1 MEEESKHIF
10 TLSSRRIYRSLALL
24 VFIITVLLLGILQ
37 RNYSTDFYGEKD
49 INRFEKVLQAKEE
62 LVEKYF
68 NSIIEDFANA
78 DPFHVLDVYSPQLEK
93 LAEQEDIFIF
103 YYHKGQLVYWADHT
117 VPLRSNRIPRVKPH
131 VYQTENSTYIT
142 ENQPTEDGLL
152 YALILIKTEYPYE
165 NAYLEN
171 RYAKDFKLD
180 PGIEVQRQPA
190 PGLLDIKNKKGEYL
204 FSLDLEGKLKKKN
217 GNVTGALIILM
228 LSVISLFWYFSLK
241 TDSLFSRLART
252 RWLIFSSA
260 VLVLISFIV
269 IYLEVPR
276 IVFDSDFFK
285 PGIFASLNLPSLGH
299 LWMFTMLI
307 FMISLLF
314 YWFFDRSRTVVS
326 KFKLPVAYLI
336 IILASLWFVY
346 LHHMSKSL
354 VLDSTISFEAYKLDT
369 LSFYTFT
376 GMIILLM
383 AFMVFFLLLD
393 KAVTMFNFPMKKKDY
408 YILFSIGLAAE
419 IPFVLIN
426 YLQIEI
432 ITPFFFLAFL
442 ASMIYLRSGKT
453 RLKFSRFFLILLLLA
468 ILTTIDLQHHTSEKL
483 KAQKEIELAKL
494 SSEHDVVAEMLFTD
508 LTRQLETDSLLI
520 SRLSY
525 PLIEAD
531 MMFEYLQR
539 TYFSGY
545 WTKYDMQI
553 TFCRPPDS
561 VYIEQPAN
569 LWYPCYTFFDELVG
583 TEGIKIND
591 SEFYF
596 LNNLTG
602 RISYLGS
609 IPYNIAEDEITL
621 FIELNSKIIS
631 EELGYPS
638 LLMRENQEPVF
649 TFSYAK
655 FNKGKLIT
663 SRGPYNY
670 RLRSDYYTQSKRTFE
685 NFRSEGYDH
694 TIFNVDPENSVIVSI
709 PVVSLVDRLISFS
722 YIFAFIF
729 AVFSL
734 SYLLVSAPHLKT
746 SVTWDFKNKIQYSVI
761 AILFLTFLVIC
772 TGTIYFVIQQ
782 YRMKHQ
788 DNLENTMRSLY
799 IELIHKVEYEE
810 DLRNWSSEGY
820 YNLDELLRKFSN
832 VFYTDINL
840 YDKDGMLLATS
851 RSEIYER
858 QLLSIRMNREAFERL
873 SEDNYS
879 AYIHTEKIGKMAYQS
894 AYVPLLNSDNRFLA
908 YLNLPY
914 FTQPEILAQ
923 EVSNLVVAILNT
935 YVILLLFILFLSV
948 FLADRIT
955 QPLRFIQSR
964 IAQLSLSKTNEKIV
978 YKGRDEIA
986 GLVDEYN
993 YMVDELVK
1001 SAELLAQSE
1010 RESAWREMA
1019 KQIAHEIKN
1028 PLTPMKLNVQHMMR
1042 MIAENADNIEEQV
1055 QKVSETLIEQ
1065 IDSLTSIANEFS
1077 DFAKMPKAKTRKINL
1092 VEKLTHVVNLFENS
1106 EGLHIELKMGGHAEL
1121 YTIGDPEQFQRVIIN
1136 LVKNG
1141 IQSIPEK
1148 QEKRIRITLEDG
1160 PESTAIIS
1168 VSDNGKG
1175 IPESIQD
1182 KLFQPNFTTKS
1193 GGMGM
1198 GLAISSNII
1207 KSMDGN
1213 IWYSTRAG
1221 QGTTFFVKV
1230 PVA

>member
-1 MEEESKHIF
+1 MEDHNKHIF
-10 TLSSRRIYRSLALL
+10 TLTSRRIYRSLALL
-24 VFIITVLLLGILQ
+24 FFLISVVLLLFLQ
-37 RNYSTDFYGEKD
+37 RRYYTDSYGAKD
-49 INRFEKVLQAKEE
+49 ILLFEKVLHSKEN
-62 LVEKYF
+62 LVDQYF
-68 NSIIEDFANA
+68 TSINA
-78 DPFHVLDVYSPQLEK
+78 DFLNDDPGHVMDTYSAQLEK
-93 LAEQEDIFIF
+93 LAEQEDIFLF
-103 YYHKGQLVYWADHT
+103 YYHKGQLAYWADHT
-117 VPLRSNRIPRVKPH
+117 VPLRSNRIPRVKSPI
-131 VYQTENSTYIT
+131 YQTVNSTYVT
-142 ENQPTEDGLL
+142 KNLPTEDGLL

-165 NAYLEN
+165 NDYLEN
-171 RYAKDFKLD
+171 RYAKDFNLD
-180 PGIEVQRQPA
+180 PGIELQRQPA
-190 PGLLDIKNKKGEYL
+190 PGLSDIKNLNGEYL
-204 FSLDLEGKLKKKN
+204 FSLDLEGKLKRKSM
-217 GNVTGALIILM
+217 NVTSALIILM
-228 LSVISLFWYFSLK
+228 ISVISLFWFLSLK
-241 TDSLFSRLART
+241 TDSIETRLGRT
-252 RWLIFSSA
+252 RWLLFSSA
-260 VLVLISFIV
+260 ALLFISFIV

-276 IVFDSDFFK
+276 IVFESDFFK

-299 LWMFTMLI
+299 LWMFIMLI
-307 FMISLLF
+307 FMITLLF
-314 YWFFDRSRTVVS
+314 YWFFDRSRTVVG
-326 KFKLPVAYLI
+326 KFKLPLAYLI
-336 IILASLWFVY
+336 IIFASFWFVY

-369 LSFYTFT
+369 LNLYTFT
-376 GMIILLM
+376 GLIIILM
-383 AFMVFFLLLD
+383 AFTVFCLLID
-393 KAVTMFNFPMKKKDY
+393 KAVMMFKLPLKKKEY
-408 YILFSIGLAAE
+408 YILFSIGLAVE
-419 IPFVLIN
+419 IPFIFLN
-426 YLQIEI
+426 YLKIEL
-432 ITPFFFLAFL
+432 ITPLFFAFFLASL
-442 ASMIYLRSGKT
+442 IYLRSGKT
-453 RLKFSRFFLILLLLA
+453 RLKFSRFFLILLLLS
-468 ILTTIDLQHHTSEKL
+468 ILTTIDLQQHTSEKL
-483 KAQKEIELAKL
+483 RAQKEIELAKL

-508 LTRQLETDSLLI
+508 LTRQLESDSLLI
-520 SRLSY
+520 NRLAY
-525 PLIEAD
+525 PIIEAD

-553 TFCRPPDS
+553 TLCRPPDS

-596 LNNLTG
+596 LNNLDG
-602 RISYLGS
+602 RISYLGA
-609 IPYNIAEDEITL
+609 IPYHNTDDEITL

-638 LLMRENQEPVF
+638 LLMRESQEQDFP
-649 TFSYAK
+649 FSYAK
-655 FNKGKLIT
+655 YNKGKLIT
-663 SRGPYNY
+663 SKGAYNY
-670 RLRSDYYTQSKRTFE
+670 RLTSDYYTQSKRTFE

-722 YIFAFIF
+722 YIFAFVF
-729 AVFSL
+729 AIFSL
-734 SYLLVSAPHLKT
+734 SYLMVSASHLKT

-761 AILFLTFLVIC
+761 GILFLTFLIIC

-810 DLRNWSSEGY
+810 DLRNWSSESY

-840 YDKDGMLLATS
+840 YDQNGMLRATS

-858 QLLSIRMNREAFERL
+858 QLLSLRMNREAFERL

-1042 MIAENADNIEEQV
+1042 MIAEKADNIEEQV

-1077 DFAKMPKAKTRKINL
+1077 DFAKMPKAKTRNINL
-1092 VEKLTHVVNLFENS
+1092 VEKLTHVINLFENS
-1106 EGLHIELKMGGHAEL
+1106 EGVHIELDLGGHTVL
-1121 YTIGDPEQFQRVIIN
+1121 NTIGDPEQFQRVIIN

-1148 QEKRIRITLEDG
+1148 WEKLIRISLEDG

-1182 KLFQPNFTTKS
+1182 KLFRPNFTTKS

-1207 KSMDGN
+1207 KSMGGN

-1230 PVA
+1230 PIV